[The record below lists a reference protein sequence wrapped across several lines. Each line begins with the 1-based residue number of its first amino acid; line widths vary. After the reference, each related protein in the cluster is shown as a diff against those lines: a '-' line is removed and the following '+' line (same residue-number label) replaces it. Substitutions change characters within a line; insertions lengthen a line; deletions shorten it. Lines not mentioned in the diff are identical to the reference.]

1 MQVLSAND
9 LYRLAADLAE
19 EHGSNSAMEYARQAV
34 VSFEA
39 EGAIDR
45 ARFWFTMCVF
55 LDDLAEHRL
64 DPAYPV
70 TIH

>member
-1 MQVLSAND
+1 MD
-9 LYRLAADLAE
+9 
-19 EHGSNSAMEYARQAV
+19 YARRAV

-45 ARFWFTMCVF
+45 ARFWLTVCVF
-55 LDDLAEHRL
+55 LDDIVAHRM
-64 DPAYPV
+64 DPTAQI